1 MKLYIRIGSLRK
13 FQDLYER
20 NEYLRKVL
28 VKSTFNVYFI
38 EVDDY
43 SWIEKLLKSD
53 SIKYEISDK

>member
-28 VKSTFNVYFI
+28 AKSAYNVYFI

-53 SIKYEISDK
+53 SIRYEISDK